1 MGNLFSLKQEEYQ
14 ACLLFATRLSQNDE
28 QSRVQFICTFGSPK
42 VGDSTFAAKFDSF
55 YKERTYRFV
64 NYEDIVPR
72 ILLLSY
78 THVGKLMYFDYQG
91 TLSIDAQEAPLS
103 YWEYMKAYFLSWKI
117 YFEKF
122 SLLPESLQDHRIIN
136 YQKNVLKWANA
147 ML

>member
-1 MGNLFSLKQEEYQ
+1 
-14 ACLLFATRLSQNDE
+14 
-28 QSRVQFICTFGSPK
+28 
-42 VGDSTFAAKFDSF
+42 
-55 YKERTYRFV
+55 
-64 NYEDIVPR
+64 
-72 ILLLSY
+72 
-78 THVGKLMYFDYQG
+78 MYFDYQG

-136 YQKNVLKWANA
+136 YQKNVLKWANP